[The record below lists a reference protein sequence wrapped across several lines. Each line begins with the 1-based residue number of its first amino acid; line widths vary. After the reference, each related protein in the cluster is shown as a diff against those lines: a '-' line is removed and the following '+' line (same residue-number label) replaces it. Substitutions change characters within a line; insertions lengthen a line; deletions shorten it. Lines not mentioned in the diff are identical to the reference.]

1 MDFEDFCV
9 SPLDL
14 VALQV
19 LGELLLGLMFCMWAA
34 LTAPGK
40 FLSIHSHSE
49 ENRYWCIFICFHF
62 VNWDFFS
69 VYFRLDN
76 CTQFICQVFITCCS
90 WSNSRILIIDTIG

>member
-62 VNWDFFS
+62 VNWDFFFP
-69 VYFRLDN
+69 YILDWIILRN
-76 CTQFICQVFITCCS
+76 SFVRCS
-90 WSNSRILIIDTIG
+90 LLAVHGLTVEF